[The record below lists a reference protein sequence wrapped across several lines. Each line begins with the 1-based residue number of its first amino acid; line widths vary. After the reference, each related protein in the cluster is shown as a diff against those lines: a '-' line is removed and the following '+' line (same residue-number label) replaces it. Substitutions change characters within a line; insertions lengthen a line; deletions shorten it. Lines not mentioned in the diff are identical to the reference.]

1 METYICEY
9 CGKPFQRCK
18 RLRDDCRYCSRSCG
32 SLGPR
37 YGTKEEHDRIL
48 REKERKKEVSEYQ
61 RILHRLDKSK
71 QIEFLICQECG
82 ALFLYSGMGGP
93 NKTCSEEC
101 RTKRNNRIRR
111 MRAREGKKRNKI
123 RKRVKDFTGYD
134 STLTVEKVYEKDN
147 GICYL
152 CGKPCDW
159 NDYKIIDNAFIA
171 GPHYPSRDHVVPLS
185 RGGRHIYNNIRLAH
199 MICNSLKSDKAVDG
213 V

>member
-1 METYICEY
+1 MKTYICEY
-9 CGKPFQRCK
+9 CGEPFQRTK
-18 RLRDDCRYCSRSCG
+18 RPKDDCKYCSRSCG

-37 YGTKEEHDRIL
+37 YGTKEEYDRIL
-48 REKERKKEVSEYQ
+48 RDKERKKEVGEYQ

-82 ALFLYSGMGGP
+82 ALFLYSGMGRP
-93 NKTCSEEC
+93 KKTCSEEC
-101 RTKRNNRIRR
+101 EIKRKKKVNRIN
-111 MRAREGKKRNKI
+111 AREGKKRNKI

-152 CGKPCDW
+152 CGELCDW
-159 NDYKIIDNAFIA
+159 NDYQIIDNAFIA

-199 MICNSLKSDKAVDG
+199 MICNSLKSDKTVEGA
-213 V
+213 